1 MVVEVGWG
9 AGQVVPPRPPTFLIN
24 DPPSHMWEGLL
35 LLPES
40 GQRGEP
46 GKSRSTLTSHEA
58 VDNQKGTGW
67 QAQAIPVGL
76 VTGRVTLSDYLEKTN
91 HFYVSSH

>member
-1 MVVEVGWG
+1 
-9 AGQVVPPRPPTFLIN
+9 
-24 DPPSHMWEGLL
+24 MWEGLL

-40 GQRGEP
+40 GERGEQ

-67 QAQAIPVGL
+67 QAQATPVGL
-76 VTGRVTLSDYLEKTN
+76 VTGRVSLSDYLQKAN